1 MVTSHAIIRPG
12 ITSTGYG
19 HYSSSRSTSALKN
32 LSALPAASHISPTQH
47 ARVRSSLDH
56 GPTQTRYF
64 SSRPSTCSAVYN
76 PIVLAAGE
84 TEKKPLAHAVSFR
97 HPASPTRSRVY
108 KSGARTTPE
117 LSFEN
122 SSRPLQ
128 DSQCLGTTANSN
140 SYSSSSSTSSSTTVY
155 YLRRSEAG

>member
-19 HYSSSRSTSALKN
+19 HYSSSRSTSALER
-32 LSALPAASHISPTQH
+32 APRRASHISPTQH

-97 HPASPTRSRVY
+97 HPASPTRRRVY

-128 DSQCLGTTANSN
+128 DSQCLGTTAISN
-140 SYSSSSSTSSSTTVY
+140 SYSSSSSTVY